1 MQGVQ
6 CRAKRKAPG
15 GIEAQTQGTIE
26 MTDLKDILALLTA
39 AVRAGEAASDAI
51 ADHSGDPFARIL
63 LQQTRLATARH
74 RESRD
79 MLRAAIIATKK
90 KKQNSLVNPLTTS
103 K

>member
-1 MQGVQ
+1 MSS
-6 CRAKRKAPG
+6 
-15 GIEAQTQGTIE
+15 
-26 MTDLKDILALLTA
+26 LKDILTALQA
-39 AVRAGEAASDAI
+39 AVRAGEMAGDCI

-90 KKQNSLVNPLTTS
+90 KKQNRLAQPLDNPPI
-103 K
+103 